1 MSKYTI
7 LEGQNEMIRSLLIMR
22 YDEKKT
28 LTENII
34 EQSVVGSPNYGVSSK
49 YSAKPQTQLTPEQ
62 KKFLKDNPNMVW
74 DPNALDEKRY
84 SLNKQG
90 KTVYEKG
97 KFVELTPE
105 NIQLRGVPFG
115 FSPLEYPEYIKKYND
130 IIKKYPKKT
139 KQRDII
145 LSNLQK
151 DYYRPEFWQGISK
164 NDYLLW
170 KKGKE
175 KLNVEKQKEIKKHL
189 SFIKPYV
196 DDLKSSRATSET
208 MPGSDR
214 MIDVKNNFLKKI
226 EDQMVT
232 GGISNINDKYDALN
246 LFIDTL
252 FEYDPSIF
260 KEMNKNFLIKFW
272 EKHGLFVELV
282 FWVVL
287 DYFTG
292 SVAAWLTAA
301 RQAMIFGKVFSKMT
315 KPEVIQSIIRL
326 AGTSGLPVY
335 IGVDEIIKNKGV
347 TEESVL
353 YFMFAILPY
362 GHKFFKIPTSPSK
375 EVCGRI
381 IKKMS
386 DHNLKTTE
394 GMGKF
399 IKTLTETEK
408 SLVREVFTMDKST
421 IENGIRKTVEGITKT
436 AEKKLRNVAKHIKP
450 KTNQGIKT
458 FFNRIFVDL
467 TAIEVVKLMFN
478 KLGITTNDIKLKEI
492 SEIMKDFRGDS
503 NLYIQSINSLY
514 EYLSEMEGNFETKKI
529 KQIIINKNKERGFNL
544 QEESDDIWS
553 LLDDDIKN
561 RMMEL

>member
-1 MSKYTI
+1 MNKFNI
-7 LEGQNEMIRSLLIMR
+7 LEGQNEMIRSLFIMR

-34 EQSVVGSPNYGVSSK
+34 EQSVIGAPNYGVSSK
-49 YSAKPQTQLTPEQ
+49 YSSKPQTQLTPEQ
-62 KKFLKDNPNMVW
+62 KKFLNDNPNMVW

-97 KFVELTPE
+97 KFVPLTPE
-105 NIQLRGVPFG
+105 NVGLRGVPFG
-115 FSPLEYPEYIKKYND
+115 FSPLEYSEYTKKYND

-139 KQRDII
+139 KERDII
-145 LSNLQK
+145 LSKLKKN
-151 DYYRPEFWQGISK
+151 YYRPEFWEGITK
-164 NDYLLW
+164 DDYALW
-170 KKGKE
+170 KKSKVNLSSEKKKE
-175 KLNVEKQKEIKKHL
+175 LDKIAIQAKKVRDEMRNQY
-189 SFIKPYV
+189 KTP
-196 DDLKSSRATSET
+196 ET
-208 MPGSDR
+208 MPRSDR
-214 MIDVKNNFLKKI
+214 MIDVHNQLLKNI
-226 EDQMVT
+226 ENQRATAGVT
-232 GGISNINDKYDALN
+232 NVIDKYDTLN
-246 LFIDTL
+246 LYIDTL

-260 KEMNKNFLIKFW
+260 KEMNKNFLVKFW

-282 FWVVL
+282 FWVAV

-292 SVAAWLTAA
+292 SVATWLTAS
-301 RQAMIFGKVFSKMT
+301 RQAMIFGKAFSKMT

-326 AGTSGLPVY
+326 AGTSGIPVY

-347 TEESVL
+347 TEESVM

-362 GHKFFKIPTSPSK
+362 GHKFFKIPTAPSK
-375 EVCGRI
+375 EVCGEI

-386 DHNLKTTE
+386 NHNLKTTE

-399 IKTLTETEK
+399 IKTLTESEK
-408 SLVREVFTMDKST
+408 SLVRKVFTMDKST

-458 FFNRIFVDL
+458 FFNRILSDL
-467 TAIEVVKLMFN
+467 TSIEVVKLMFN

-492 SEIMKDFRGDS
+492 SEIMKDFRDNP

-514 EYLSEMEGNFETKKI
+514 EYLSEVEGNFETNKI

-561 RMMEL
+561 RMMDL